1 MKNEMKYIV
10 TLLTLL
16 TSFFSLSHAADN
28 EKVIKSKIS
37 KVTVFMQGAQVT
49 RKGSTYIPKGTSTIV
64 IEGVSPYINQQSIKA
79 SGKGKFTILDV
90 QYRYVYPEPVEKNT
104 KDIDAIDRK
113 IKKVQDSINQHS
125 YYLANVR
132 AKKKAIDS
140 ERGLLA
146 NHPLMRGKAKPDSLD
161 LLKETMAFMQK
172 KLVDLADRYLKISL
186 KEAKMVKKQTEMNQR
201 IHELR
206 LFKSNLPQPPP
217 NQPKHQVLVAV
228 TATAATSGSVE
239 VSYKVNQAGW
249 SPWYDITAKDA
260 GDDIELVYKAAVYQN
275 TGEDWSNVRLRISNA
290 NPNRSN
296 IKPNL
301 PRWYIDYFRHIRK
314 ETKKAAR
321 YFKAKDVRTTSDMAM
336 TESLDEVAVKS
347 LPNAGMAYD
356 YSQKMQ
362 NFSSIEFDIDLPYYI
377 KSDGKTHFVTVQKHN
392 LKASFKHYLVPK
404 LDKDAFVVARITDWE
419 NLDLLVGSANI
430 YFGNTFVGRTVIDPS
445 IVSDTL
451 EVSMGRYR
459 SLAVKR
465 TKLKS
470 NTKKQIVGSHKL
482 YTATY
487 QIELR
492 NNSANDIDLVLE
504 DQIPL
509 ARRTEIEVEVT
520 KIDGGT
526 VNEHTGLIT
535 WDLKL
540 APYKKK
546 VITFTYTVKYPKEEK
561 ITGL

>member
-1 MKNEMKYIV
+1 MKHIA
-10 TLLTLL
+10 LLLSL
-16 TSFFSLSHAADN
+16 TSTLFLQTQASEDV
-28 EKVIKSKIS
+28 EKTLKSKITN
-37 KVTVFMQGAQVT
+37 VTVFMQGAQVT
-49 RKGSTYIPKGTSTIV
+49 RTGSTSIPKGTSTI
-64 IEGVSPYINQQSIKA
+64 IFEGVSPYINQQSIKA

-90 QYRYVYPEPVEKNT
+90 QYRYVYPEPVEQNT
-104 KDIDAIDRK
+104 KAQSEIDRK
-113 IKKVQDSINQHS
+113 ISKIQDSLNHQS
-125 YYLANVR
+125 YFLANIR
-132 AKKKAIDS
+132 EKKTAIQT
-140 ERGLLA
+140 ERNLLL

-161 LLKETMAFMQK
+161 LLMGTMNFVEK
-172 KLVDLADRYLKISL
+172 KLVSFADRFLKISL
-186 KEAKMVKKQTEMNQR
+186 EEAELVKEQNAMNQR
-201 IHELR
+201 IYELR

-228 TATAATSGSVE
+228 TANAHTSGSIDI
-239 VSYKVNQAGW
+239 SYKVNQAGW

-260 GDDIELVYKAAVYQN
+260 GDDIELIYKAAVYQN

-296 IKPNL
+296 IKPVL
-301 PRWYIDYFRHIRK
+301 PRWYIDYFRHVRVA
-314 ETKKAAR
+314 TKKATR
-321 YFKAKDVRTTSDMAM
+321 YFKEKDVAMDDDMEMARTTEELADKA
-336 TESLDEVAVKS
+336 
-347 LPNAGMAYD
+347 LPTAGMAYD

-392 LKASFKHYLVPK
+392 LKAEFQHYLVPK
-404 LDKDAFVVARITDWE
+404 LDKDAFVVARIVDWE
-419 NLDLLVGSANI
+419 NLDLLVGNANI

-459 SLAVKR
+459 SLAVTR

-492 NNSANDIDLVLE
+492 NNSGNDINLTLE

-509 ARRTEIEVEVT
+509 TNNAEIEIELV
-520 KIDGGT
+520 KSDGGSM
-526 VNEHTGLIT
+526 NEHTGLIT
-535 WDLKL
+535 WDMKL

-546 VITFTYTVKYPKEEK
+546 VITFTYTVKYPKEEE

>member
-1 MKNEMKYIV
+1 MKYIA
-10 TLLTLL
+10 LFLTLIT
-16 TSFFSLSHAADN
+16 TSFFQSSAKDV

-37 KVTVFMQGAQVT
+37 NVTVFMQGAQIHRT
-49 RKGSTYIPKGTSTIV
+49 GSSSIPKGTSTI
-64 IEGVSPYINQQSIKA
+64 IFEGVSPYINQQSIKA
-79 SGKGKFTILDV
+79 SGKGSFTILDV
-90 QYRYVYPEPVEKNT
+90 QYRYVYPEPVEQNT
-104 KDIDAIDRK
+104 KEISKIDIK
-113 IKKVQDSINQHS
+113 INKIQDSLNEQS

-132 AKKKAIDS
+132 AKKKAI
-140 ERGLLA
+140 ETEKNLLI

-161 LLKETMAFMQK
+161 LLIGTMNFIEK
-172 KLVDLADRYLKISL
+172 KLVEIADRYLKVSL
-186 KEAKMVKKQTEMNQR
+186 TEAKMIKEQQAMNQR
-201 IHELR
+201 IYQLR
-206 LFKSNLPQPPP
+206 LFKTNLPQPPP
-217 NQPKHQVLVAV
+217 NQPKHQVLVAI
-228 TATAATSGSVE
+228 TANKATSGKIDIT
-239 VSYKVNQAGW
+239 YKVNQAGW

-260 GDDIELVYKAAVYQN
+260 GDDIELIYKAAVYQN
-275 TGEDWSNVRLRISNA
+275 TGENWSNVRLRISNA

-301 PRWYIDYFRHIRK
+301 PRWYIDYFRHVRK
-314 ETKKAAR
+314 ETKKAVR
-321 YFKAKDVRTTSDMAM
+321 YFKEKNESMDDDMEMARTTVETADKA
-336 TESLDEVAVKS
+336 
-347 LPNAGMAYD
+347 LPTAGMAYD

-392 LKASFKHYLVPK
+392 LKATFQHYLVPK
-404 LDKDAFVVARITDWE
+404 LDKDAFVVARIVDWE
-419 NLDLLVGSANI
+419 NLDLLVGNANI

-492 NNSANDIDLVLE
+492 NNSANDINLTLE

-509 ARRTEIEVEVT
+509 TRNSNIEIEIT

-526 VNEHTGLIT
+526 LNEFTGLIT

-546 VITFTYTVKYPKEEK
+546 VITFTYTVKYPKEEE
-561 ITGL
+561 ITGI

>member
-1 MKNEMKYIV
+1 MKYIV

-16 TSFFSLSHAADN
+16 TSFFSLSHAADT

-90 QYRYVYPEPVEKNT
+90 QYRYIYPEPVEQNT
-104 KDIDAIDRK
+104 KAISAIDKK
-113 IKKVQDSINQHS
+113 IKRVQDSINTHS

-132 AKKKAIDS
+132 AKKKAIDT
-140 ERGLLA
+140 ERGLLL
-146 NHPLMRGKAKPDSLD
+146 NHPLKSGKAKPDSLD
-161 LLKETMAFMQK
+161 LLKGTMAFIEN
-172 KLVDLADRYLKISL
+172 KLIDLANRYLKISL
-186 KEAKMVKKQTEMNQR
+186 KEAEMMKKSTEMNQR
-201 IHELR
+201 IYELR

-296 IKPNL
+296 IKPTL
-301 PRWYIDYFRHIRK
+301 PRWYIDYFRHRK
-314 ETKKAAR
+314 AEVKKATR
-321 YFKAKDVRTTSDMAM
+321 YFKEKDVRTTSDINMA
-336 TESLDEVAVKS
+336 ESLDEVADKA
-347 LPNAGMAYD
+347 LPTAGMAYD

-377 KSDGKTHFVTVQKHN
+377 KSDEKTHFVTVQKHN

-404 LDKDAFVVARITDWE
+404 LDKDAFVVARIIDWE
-419 NLDLLVGSANI
+419 NLDLLVGNANI

-470 NTKKQIVGSHKL
+470 NTKKQIIGSHKL

-487 QIELR
+487 KIELR
-492 NNSANDIDLVLE
+492 NNSGNEIDLVLE

-509 ARRTEIEVEVT
+509 ARRAEIEVEVT
-520 KIDGGT
+520 KLDGGT
-526 VNEHTGLIT
+526 VNEHTGLTT
-535 WDLKL
+535 WDINL

>member
-1 MKNEMKYIV
+1 MKHIV
-10 TLLTLL
+10 ILITLI
-16 TSFFSLSHAADN
+16 TSIFSQSFSADT
-28 EKVIKSKIS
+28 EKVIKSKLS
-37 KVTVFMQGAQVT
+37 KVTVFMQDAQVT
-49 RKGSTYIPKGTSTIV
+49 RKGYAAVPKGTSTIV

-90 QYRYVYPEPVEKNT
+90 QYRYVYPEPIERNT
-104 KDIDAIDRK
+104 KKLSAIDKK
-113 IKKVQDSINQHS
+113 IKRIQDSINDHS

-132 AKKKAIDS
+132 AKKKAVDT
-140 ERGLLA
+140 ERGLLL

-161 LLKETMAFMQK
+161 LLKGTMAFIEK
-172 KLVDLADRYLKISL
+172 KLVDLANRYLKISL
-186 KEAKMVKKQTEMNQR
+186 KEAKMVKEQTAMNQR
-201 IHELR
+201 INELR
-206 LFKSNLPQPPP
+206 LFKSNLPQPAP

-228 TATAATSGSVE
+228 TANAATSGSIE
-239 VSYKVNQAGW
+239 ISYKVNQAGW

-260 GDDIELVYKAAVYQN
+260 GYDIELIYKASVYQN

-296 IKPNL
+296 IKPTI
-301 PRWYIDYFRHIRK
+301 PRWYIDYFRYVKR
-314 ETKKAAR
+314 EVKKAGR
-321 YFKAKDVRTTSDMAM
+321 YFKAKDARTTSDMAVA
-336 TESLDEVAVKS
+336 ESFDEVAEKF
-347 LPNAGMAYD
+347 LPVAGMVYD

-362 NFSSIEFDIDLPYYI
+362 NFSSIEFDIDLPYNI

-404 LDKDAFVVARITDWE
+404 LDKDAFVVARIVDWE
-419 NLDLLVGSANI
+419 NLDLLVGNANI

-492 NNSANDIDLVLE
+492 NNSGNDIDLVLE

-509 ARRTEIEVEVT
+509 ARRAEIEVEVT

-526 VNEHTGLIT
+526 LNEHTGLIT

-540 APYKKK
+540 APHKKK
-546 VITFTYTVKYPKEEK
+546 TITFTYTVKYPKEEE

>member
-1 MKNEMKYIV
+1 MKHFTIF
-10 TLLTLL
+10 LTLIF
-16 TSFFSLSHAADN
+16 TSFLQSQADGT
-28 EKVIKSKIS
+28 EKQIKSKITN
-37 KVTVFMQGAQVT
+37 VTVFMQGAQIQ
-49 RKGSTYIPKGTSTIV
+49 RAGSTVIPKGTSTI
-64 IEGVSPYINQQSIKA
+64 IFEGVSPYINQQSIKA

-90 QYRYVYPEPVEKNT
+90 QYRYVYPLPVEQNT
-104 KDIDAIDRK
+104 KEADAIDRK
-113 IKKVQDSINQHS
+113 INKIQDSINDHS

-132 AKKKAIDS
+132 AKKAAIAT
-140 ERGLLA
+140 EQNLLIT
-146 NHPLMRGKAKPDSLD
+146 HPLMRGKAKPDSLD
-161 LLKETMAFMQK
+161 LLIGTMKFIEK
-172 KLVDLADRYLKISL
+172 KLVDLANRLLKVSL
-186 KEAKMVKKQTEMNQR
+186 EEAKMVKHQNAMNQR
-201 IHELR
+201 IYALR
-206 LFKSNLPQPPP
+206 LFKTNLPQPQA

-228 TATAATSGSVE
+228 TANAATSGKVE
-239 VSYKVNQAGW
+239 ISYKVNQAGW

-275 TGEDWSNVRLRISNA
+275 TGEDWSNVHLRISNA

-301 PRWYIDYFRHIRK
+301 PKWYIDYFRHIRR
-314 ETKKAAR
+314 ETKKAVR
-321 YFKAKDVRTTSDMAM
+321 YFKEKDMDMSDDMEMAKTTE
-336 TESLDEVAVKS
+336 ESVNKT
-347 LPNAGMAYD
+347 LPTAGMAYD

-392 LKASFKHYLVPK
+392 LKASFQHYLVPK
-404 LDKDAFVVARITDWE
+404 LDKDAFVVARIVDWE
-419 NLDLLVGSANI
+419 NLDLLVGNANI

-459 SLAVKR
+459 SLAAKR

-492 NNSANDIDLVLE
+492 NNSANDINLSLE

-509 ARRTEIEVEVT
+509 TRNEGIEIEVT
-520 KIDGGT
+520 KIEGGT
-526 VNEHTGLIT
+526 LNALTGLIT

-546 VITFTYTVKYPKEEK
+546 VITFTYTVKYPKEEE